1 MRNERT
7 EPQGFEV
14 ELDDGEE
21 VLVVVAVSVAV
32 EVGAVLVP
40 FFIRELVPSQFV
52 GDSVGARGQ
61 RDDFR
66 ASGVDGEEFED
77 VAAAVVSGELGGV
90 DRLEDLCVRGWMG
103 VWRVVSVWALW
114 EVWFAT
120 FVHRRKT
127 L

>member
-7 EPQGFEV
+7 EPQRFEV

-21 VLVVVAVSVAV
+21 VLVVVAVSVTV

-52 GDSVGARGQ
+52 GDSVRAGGQ

-66 ASGVDGEEFED
+66 AAGVDGEEFED
-77 VAAAVVSGELGGV
+77 VAAAVVSG
-90 DRLEDLCVRGWMG
+90 
-103 VWRVVSVWALW
+103 
-114 EVWFAT
+114 
-120 FVHRRKT
+120 
-127 L
+127 